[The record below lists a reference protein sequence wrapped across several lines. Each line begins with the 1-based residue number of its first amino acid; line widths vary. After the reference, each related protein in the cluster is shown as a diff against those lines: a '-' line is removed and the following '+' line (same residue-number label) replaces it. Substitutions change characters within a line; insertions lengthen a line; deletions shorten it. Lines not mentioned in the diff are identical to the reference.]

1 MKFFIVACLL
11 VGASAYVHQKRDT
24 AALIKDKFDDLKDGC
39 FPRGS
44 GKGCSC
50 TFKANDGSEVV
61 NTFES
66 DSECKK
72 SVEGNFKEINF
83 LKQKLSEVQAENKKK
98 LNEEFNEKFGS
109 LKENCFPRP
118 SGGCRCS
125 EKDADGNE
133 VTKNYNTKAECNV
146 PARVKRGQVLSS
158 AGRDQNVR
166 DPVRE
171 KAQQNYA
178 AVIQEL
184 KDKFKNNREG
194 CFPRPKGCLC
204 VTGKDSL
211 GHDITT
217 RYMKDEDCKCKA
229 GEPGCPATA
238 GA

>member
-1 MKFFIVACLL
+1 MKLFVVLCLL
-11 VGASAYVHQKRDT
+11 AGSSAFVHQKRDT
-24 AALIKDKFDDLKDGC
+24 AALIKDKFEDFREGC

-50 TFKANDGSEVV
+50 TTKSNDGSEVV
-61 NTFES
+61 NTFS
-66 DSECKK
+66 DDSECKK
-72 SVEGNFKEINF
+72 SVEET
-83 LKQKLSEVQAENKKK
+83 QAENKKK
-98 LNEEFNEKFGS
+98 LNEEFNQKFGS
-109 LKENCFPRP
+109 LKENCFPAP
-118 SGGCRCS
+118 SGGCRCT
-125 EKDADGNE
+125 EKDSEGNE
-133 VTKNYNTKAECNV
+133 VTKKYNTKEECNV

-184 KDKFKNNREG
+184 KDKFRNNREG

-217 RYMKDEDCKCKA
+217 RYMKDEDCKCKP
-229 GEPGCPATA
+229 GEPGCPAAA